1 VYGCIALPF
10 AWELPILAQVAA
22 SSKTQCIVQVREI
35 EMTTHYRFP
44 DQPERTFAAA
54 KGTRTANRH
63 GLYRTHVKRALDV
76 LLVLLGA
83 PFVVPL
89 VLVLAVLVALE
100 GGKPFYCQD
109 RVGKGGRLYRMWKL
123 RSMEV
128 DADQRLSAY
137 LQTNPAA
144 RAEWDHTQKLRLD
157 PRITRLGRFLR
168 RTSLDEL
175 PQLWNVVRGD
185 MSLVGPR
192 PMMPSQSV
200 LYPGDAYYALRP
212 GITGSWQVSA
222 RNESG
227 FAARASFDSE
237 YDRTLSFATDLR
249 ILAATIRAV
258 TRGTGC

>member
-1 VYGCIALPF
+1 
-10 AWELPILAQVAA
+10 
-22 SSKTQCIVQVREI
+22 VQVREI

-44 DQPERTFAAA
+44 DQPEHTFTAANGVRA
-54 KGTRTANRH
+54 GRRDSI
-63 GLYRTHVKRALDV
+63 YRTYAKRTLDI
-76 LLVLLGA
+76 LLVLAGA

-89 VLVLAVLVALE
+89 VLVLAILIALD
-100 GGKPFYCQD
+100 GGRPFYRQD
-109 RVGKGGRLYRMWKL
+109 RVGKGGRVYRMWKL

-137 LQTNPAA
+137 LCSNPEA
-144 RAEWDHTQKLRLD
+144 RAEWDHTQKLRRD
-157 PRITRLGRFLR
+157 PRITRLGRLLR

-175 PQLWNVVRGD
+175 PQLWNVLVGD

-200 LYPGDAYYALRP
+200 LYPGDAYFALRP
-212 GITGSWQVSA
+212 GITGLWQVSA

-227 FAARASFDSE
+227 FAARASYDSE
-237 YDRTLSFATDLR
+237 YERTLSFATDLR
-249 ILAATIRAV
+249 ILAATFRAV

>member
-1 VYGCIALPF
+1 MV
-10 AWELPILAQVAA
+10 AQVYA
-22 SSKTQCIVQVREI
+22 SLKTQCIVQVREI

-44 DQPERTFAAA
+44 DHPERTFAAA
-54 KGTRTANRH
+54 NGTRNGRRL
-63 GLYRTHVKRALDV
+63 GLYRTHLKRAFDI

-100 GGKPFYCQD
+100 GGKPFYRQD

-128 DADQRLSAY
+128 DADQRLTAY
-137 LQTNPAA
+137 LRANPDA
-144 RAEWDHTQKLRLD
+144 RAEWDHTQKLRHD

-200 LYPGDAYYALRP
+200 LYPGTAYYALRP
-212 GITGSWQVSA
+212 GITGPWQVSA

-227 FAARASFDSE
+227 FAARASYDSE
-237 YDRTLSFATDLR
+237 YERTLSFATDLR
-249 ILAATIRAV
+249 ILAATVRAV
-258 TRGTGC
+258 MRGTGC